1 MKLTKIFSVVALVA
15 LPMATYGSGCSSST
29 SKNNGD
35 GGGSAS
41 SSGSGSS
48 SSGATGSSSSGS
60 SSSGSS
66 GSDAAAACTPA
77 CPTQCAK
84 EACATPA
91 ANTTTGD
98 ACDTCINAALSG
110 VNAVCDTPVAA
121 ACSGDPD
128 CIALEAKGGCLDG
141 CDTKADGG
149 VPTDDA
155 GADEACFGSDGGVA
169 GCQDCCTNAHPHGT
183 TTILTALIA
192 CICCH

>member
-60 SSSGSS
+60 SSSGSG
-66 GSDAAAACTPA
+66 GSDAAAACTPV
-77 CPTQCAK
+77 CGTQCAK
-84 EACATPA
+84 ETCATPP

-98 ACDTCINAALSG
+98 ACDTCITMAINGACNTAL
-110 VNAVCDTPVAA
+110 VA
-121 ACSGDPD
+121 ACSGDQD
-128 CIALEAKGGCLDG
+128 CLALFGQGGCLDG

-149 VPTDDA
+149 TPTDVA
-155 GADEACFGSDGGVA
+155 AADQACFGSDGGAV
-169 GCQDCCTNAHPHGT
+169 GCQSCCLAAHMKGQ
-183 TTILTALIA
+183 TTIDTALLG
-192 CICCH
+192 CVCCK